1 MGTYKM
7 NNVLR
12 LARSAPTAVVRKT
25 IRRLKDHLLRPIITV
40 SWKAMRQKKRLAP
53 GEFVALFPAER
64 SDQQFLLKQ
73 SQRVGPLFKA
83 IWGRKYCTCMV
94 GLPLCRR
101 FLEQHS
107 NDLTSQSLELESF
120 FAKGFLRRMQ
130 GEDHKKYRRLILE
143 SIDSQLITRD
153 STLLENIIADELA
166 AFKTQQT
173 GQNSLLAAIS
183 QMYCYVKRS
192 KLMLIDGVF

>member
-25 IRRLKDHLLRPIITV
+25 IRRLKDHRLRPIITV

-53 GEFVALFPAER
+53 GEFVALNRAER

-130 GEDHKKYRRLILE
+130 GEDHKKYRRLILKV
-143 SIDSQLITRD
+143 LIHSSSPGTPHCLKISSPMSWRPLKPSKQVKIVRQRD
-153 STLLENIIADELA
+153 MS
-166 AFKTQQT
+166 
-173 GQNSLLAAIS
+173 
-183 QMYCYVKRS
+183 KR
-192 KLMLIDGVF
+192 